1 MTRTARAK
9 LLSSGHRNNYCL
21 QDLTSHEMS
30 SCFSDPHILEFFA
43 IGFDLMGGHLPPSAV
58 APIITDAEDVL
69 EKYPDN
75 RGAALALDALNDL
88 IGERDEALIAL
99 ESLAMLSESSINM
112 LRRARQLMLSG
123 KTEEAEGLL
132 LEITRMRTAGSV
144 PRELHIMLAFARLG
158 DREAFAR
165 IWHDLIERDGL
176 LEPVPAEE
184 FIKYPGDYTLLGEFP
199 FREQIESLEY
209 LFSYGVQENREAE
222 VFAFI
227 HSLPDYL
234 ENLLTRVDL
243 EEREYGISGCFAALP
258 VIKAIAEGS
267 LDVIEKIFST
277 YDPISD
283 ERLLEETGENIE
295 RIRKSGV
302 EAGVLNELLRWSV
315 DPVQPAGKLLDTLR
329 RHTGGDDEPIL
340 AMFDM
345 ANMGASGV
353 AVGELASL
361 LLEAHPDNRCL
372 IESVYGSLKSEE
384 RYDEAL
390 AFADRHE
397 FLKQDDAQFESL
409 KLEALR
415 SSDEEAAFQFLLGG
429 IKERRM
435 LERYA
440 DLFELALALDRM
452 DEVASLRWIF
462 AEEKGAIAG
471 SHMLN
476 ALDRLKKRDVKEGTA
491 LFERAKRSGFPE
503 ELALMLLARSLLSAG
518 YPKRVVGL
526 REKMLKTSLP
536 LEEIYPLLIRAYREL
551 GRESEARDVEA
562 MLEAVR

>member
-1 MTRTARAK
+1 M
-9 LLSSGHRNNYCL
+9 
-21 QDLTSHEMS
+21 
-30 SCFSDPHILEFFA
+30 
-43 IGFDLMGGHLPPSAV
+43 
-58 APIITDAEDVL
+58 L

-227 HSLPDYL
+227 RSLPDYL
-234 ENLLTRVDL
+234 ESLSIRVDL

-267 LDVIEKIFST
+267 LDVVEKILST

-345 ANMGASGV
+345 ANMGVSGV

-415 SSDEEAAFQFLLGG
+415 SSDEEAAFQFLLGE

-476 ALDRLKKRDVKEGTA
+476 ALDRLKKRDVKEGMA
-491 LFERAKRSGFPE
+491 LFERSKRSGFPE
-503 ELALMLLARSLLSAG
+503 ELALMFLARSLLSAG

-536 LEEIYPLLIRAYREL
+536 PEEIYPLLIRAYREL

>member
-1 MTRTARAK
+1 MTRTAREK

-227 HSLPDYL
+227 RSLPDYL
-234 ENLLTRVDL
+234 ESLSIQVDL
-243 EEREYGISGCFAALP
+243 EEREYGISRCFAALP

-267 LDVIEKIFST
+267 LDVVEKILLT

-372 IESVYGSLKSEE
+372 IESVYDSLKSEE

-397 FLKQDDAQFESL
+397 FLKQDDDLYDNL

-415 SSDEEAAFQFLLGG
+415 SSDEEAAFQFLLGEM
-429 IKERRM
+429 KERRM

-440 DLFELALALDRM
+440 DLFELALVLDRM

-536 LEEIYPLLIRAYREL
+536 PEEVYPLLIRAYREL

>member
-21 QDLTSHEMS
+21 QDFTSHEMS

-43 IGFDLMGGHLPPSAV
+43 IGFDLMGGHLPLSV
-58 APIITDAEDVL
+58 IAPIITDAEDVL

-176 LEPVPAEE
+176 LEPIPAEE
-184 FIKYPGDYTLLGEFP
+184 FIKYPGDYTLLGELP

-222 VFAFI
+222 AFAFI
-227 HSLPDYL
+227 RSLPDYL
-234 ENLLTRVDL
+234 ESLSIQVDL
-243 EEREYGISGCFAALP
+243 EEREYGISRCFAALP

-267 LDVIEKIFST
+267 LDVVEKILLT

-415 SSDEEAAFQFLLGG
+415 SSDEEAAFQFLLGE

-476 ALDRLKKRDVKEGTA
+476 ALDRLKKRDVKEGMA
-491 LFERAKRSGFPE
+491 LFERSKRSGFPE
-503 ELALMLLARSLLSAG
+503 ELALMFLARSLLSAG

>member
-227 HSLPDYL
+227 RSLPDYL
-234 ENLLTRVDL
+234 ESLSIQVDL
-243 EEREYGISGCFAALP
+243 EEREYGISRCFAALP

-267 LDVIEKIFST
+267 LDVVEKILLT

-329 RHTGGDDEPIL
+329 GHTGGDDEPIL
-340 AMFDM
+340 AVFDM
-345 ANMGASGV
+345 ANLGVSGV

-372 IESVYGSLKSEE
+372 IESVYKSLKSEE
-384 RYDEAL
+384 RYDEVL

-415 SSDEEAAFQFLLGG
+415 SSDEEAAFQFLLGE

-476 ALDRLKKRDVKEGTA
+476 ALDRLKKRDVKEGMA
-491 LFERAKRSGFPE
+491 LFERSKRSGFPE
-503 ELALMLLARSLLSAG
+503 ELALMFLARSLLSAG

-526 REKMLKTSLP
+526 REKMLKMSLP
-536 LEEIYPLLIRAYREL
+536 PEEVYPLLIRAYREL

>member
-43 IGFDLMGGHLPPSAV
+43 IGFDLMGGHLPLSV
-58 APIITDAEDVL
+58 IAPIITDAEDVL

-176 LEPVPAEE
+176 LEPVSAEE

-227 HSLPDYL
+227 RSLPDYL
-234 ENLLTRVDL
+234 ESLSIQVDL
-243 EEREYGISGCFAALP
+243 EEREYGISRCFAALP

-267 LDVIEKIFST
+267 LDVVEKILLT

-415 SSDEEAAFQFLLGG
+415 SSDEEAAFQFLLGE

-476 ALDRLKKRDVKEGTA
+476 ALDRLKKRDVKEGMA
-491 LFERAKRSGFPE
+491 LFERSKRSGFPE
-503 ELALMLLARSLLSAG
+503 ELALMFLARSLLSAG

-526 REKMLKTSLP
+526 REKMLKMSLP
-536 LEEIYPLLIRAYREL
+536 PEEVYPLLIRAYREL

>member
-165 IWHDLIERDGL
+165 IWHDLIERGGL

-227 HSLPDYL
+227 RSLPDYL
-234 ENLLTRVDL
+234 ESLSIRVDL
-243 EEREYGISGCFAALP
+243 EEREYGISRCFAALP

-267 LDVIEKIFST
+267 LDVVEKILLT

-361 LLEAHPDNRCL
+361 LLEAHPDNRRL

-397 FLKQDDAQFESL
+397 FLKQDDDLYDNL

-415 SSDEEAAFQFLLGG
+415 SSDEEAAFQFLLGEM
-429 IKERRM
+429 KERRM

-440 DLFELALALDRM
+440 DLFELALVLDRM

-462 AEEKGAIAG
+462 AEEKGVIAG

-476 ALDRLKKRDVKEGTA
+476 VLDRLKKRDVKEGMA

-526 REKMLKTSLP
+526 REKLLKTSLP
-536 LEEIYPLLIRAYREL
+536 PEEVYPLLIRAYREL

>member
-21 QDLTSHEMS
+21 QDFTSHEMS

-88 IGERDEALIAL
+88 IGERDEALTAL
-99 ESLAMLSESSINM
+99 ESQTIVSETSINK

-123 KTEEAEGLL
+123 ETREARDLL
-132 LEITRMRTAGSV
+132 LEVTRMRVEGSV

-165 IWHDLIERDGL
+165 IWHDLIEREGL
-176 LEPVPAEE
+176 LEPVPAED
-184 FIKYPGDYTLLGEFP
+184 FIKYPGDYTLLEELP

-209 LFSYGVQENREAE
+209 LFSYGVGENREAE